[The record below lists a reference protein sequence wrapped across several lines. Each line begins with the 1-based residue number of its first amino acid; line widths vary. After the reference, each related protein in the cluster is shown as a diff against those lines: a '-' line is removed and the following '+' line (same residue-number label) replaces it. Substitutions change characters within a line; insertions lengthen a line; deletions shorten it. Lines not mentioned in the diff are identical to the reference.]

1 MDFGFSEQQRDVQTL
16 ARQILSDNVSPESL
30 AQYDAYKADRF
41 DRELWA
47 KVAEA
52 GLLGVAVGEEYGGM
66 DFGFFELALLVEEAG
81 RSIAPLPLISH
92 LVSAA
97 LPIQQF
103 GSAEQRQ
110 RWLPGVVSGETLLSA
125 ALTEPYNE
133 DPTQPL
139 LTTAV
144 ADGAGLRLSGDK
156 TAVPF
161 AHLADRIVVS
171 AKMGDG
177 VAVVLLDPKAAGVSL
192 TPMQVTTYEPQFA
205 LSLDNVSIAA
215 EDILAGPESGRAL
228 MQWLSER
235 TAAALCA
242 HQLGAS
248 DKAMRMTA
256 SYTAERKQF
265 GVLISTFQAVG
276 HRAANCFIDVECLR
290 LNTYQAVSRLDGG
303 LDATN
308 EVHIAKIWAG
318 DVGHRVSYAAQ
329 HLHGGT
335 GIDRDYPLW
344 RYCTWLRYNEMTL
357 GSSAKTLANLG
368 KRIAAGE
375 AFCR

>member
-30 AQYDAYKADRF
+30 AQYDVYQADRF